1 MNLDLYKHIYLIGV
15 GGIGMSALAR
25 YFNSKGKMVCGYD
38 KVKSDLCIEL
48 EIEGINIHYSDVV
61 NEIPE
66 PIKNAGF
73 NDILVIYTPAISSEN
88 KVLSFFT
95 NNGFKV
101 YKRAEVLGMISK
113 QSFTIAVAGTH
124 GKTTT
129 STILAHILKQAGKE
143 STAFLGGISRNYNTN
158 LLLADKG
165 NILIVEADE
174 YDRSFLQL
182 HADIAIITSVDA
194 DHLDVYE
201 NKEDLEKAFLQFAT
215 QIKQKGLLLVEESV
229 SIDFPVPEDGAKL
242 TYSATKNADYYA
254 ENIKVKDGKMN
265 FDLKALDIM
274 PGMSYEQK
282 QEGLEFILPGI
293 HNVSNSIAASA
304 VSCYLGLGCKDI
316 ARGLATFK
324 GINRR
329 FDVHLSTS
337 KVAYVDDYAHHPEEI
352 FSLLRSVKKMYPNK
366 KITGVFQPHLFS
378 RTRDFLD
385 GFANAL
391 ELLDTVLLLDIYP
404 ARELPIPGI
413 DSNLLL
419 SKIKKNS
426 KMLCSKKE
434 MHHHISNRDCDV
446 VLTIGAGDIGMEVE
460 TVKQNLLNRLK
471 IREL

>member
-38 KVKSDLCIEL
+38 KVKSDLCIDL

-129 STILAHILKQAGKE
+129 STILAHILKQAGKD

-215 QIKQKGLLLVEESV
+215 QIKQKGLLLVEESI
-229 SIDFPVPEDGAKL
+229 SIDFPVPEDGSKL

-254 ENIKVKDGKMN
+254 ENIKVNDGKMN

-274 PGMSYEQK
+274 PGMSYEKK
-282 QEGLEFILPGI
+282 QQYLELSLPGV

-304 VSCYLGLGCKDI
+304 VACYLGLSCDNI
-316 ARGLATFK
+316 SEGLSTFK

-329 FDVHLSTS
+329 FDKHIDTDKIVFI
-337 KVAYVDDYAHHPEEI
+337 DDYAHHPQEVSATI
-352 FSLLRSVKKMYPNK
+352 DATKQLYPK
-366 KITGVFQPHLFS
+366 RDLTVVFQPHLYS
-378 RTRDFLD
+378 RTQDFASD
-385 GFANAL
+385 FAASL
-391 ELLDTVLLLDIYP
+391 VKADDLVLLDIYP
-404 ARELPIPGI
+404 ARELPIAGVE
-413 DSNLLL
+413 
-419 SKIKKNS
+419 SKILLD
-426 KMLCSKKE
+426 LCSNSKKE
-434 MHHHISNRDCDV
+434 VCSKQELLAVLGNKELDV
-446 VLTIGAGDIGMEVE
+446 LLTLGAGDIGTLVE
-460 TVKQNLLNRLK
+460 PIKYMLN
-471 IREL
+471 

>member
-38 KVKSDLCIEL
+38 KVKSELCIEL
-48 EIEGINIHYSDVV
+48 ETEGINIHYSDDVH
-61 NEIPE
+61 EIPE

-95 NNGFKV
+95 NKGFKV

-129 STILAHILKQAGKE
+129 STILAHILKQAGKD

-201 NKEDLEKAFLQFAT
+201 NKEDLEKAFVQFAT

-329 FDVHLSTS
+329 FDVHLRTS
-337 KVAYVDDYAHHPEEI
+337 KIAYVDDYAHHPEEVSAT
-352 FSLLRSVKKMYPNK
+352 FGAAKQLFPQRDLTVDFK
-366 KITGVFQPHLFS
+366 PHLFS
-378 RTRDFLD
+378 RTQD
-385 GFANAL
+385 FANEFASSL
-391 ELLDTVLLLDIYP
+391 VGANDLILLDIYP
-404 ARELPIPGI
+404 AREKPITGV
-413 DSNLLL
+413 DSQMLLDL
-419 SKIKKNS
+419 CTNPIKEV
-426 KMLCSKKE
+426 CSKEELLAVLKNKE
-434 MHHHISNRDCDV
+434 LDV
-446 VLTIGAGDIGMEVE
+446 LLTLGAGDIGTLVE
-460 TVKQNLLNRLK
+460 PIKHLLN
-471 IREL
+471 

>member
-1 MNLDLYKHIYLIGV
+1 MSLDLYKHIYLIGV

-25 YFNSKGKMVCGYD
+25 YFNSKGKMVSGYD
-38 KVKSDLCIEL
+38 KVKSELCIEL
-48 EIEGINIHYSDVV
+48 ETEGINIHYSDDVH
-61 NEIPE
+61 EIPE

-95 NNGFKV
+95 NKGFKV

-129 STILAHILKQAGKE
+129 STILAHILKQAGKD

-201 NKEDLEKAFLQFAT
+201 NKEDLEKAFVQFAT

-329 FDVHLSTS
+329 FDVHLRTS
-337 KVAYVDDYAHHPEEI
+337 KIAYVDDYAHHPEEVSATI
-352 FSLLRSVKKMYPNK
+352 GAAKQLFPQRDLTV
-366 KITGVFQPHLFS
+366 VFQPHLFS
-378 RTRDFLD
+378 RTQD
-385 GFANAL
+385 FANEFASSL
-391 ELLDTVLLLDIYP
+391 VGANDLILLDIYP
-404 ARELPIPGI
+404 AREKPITGV
-413 DSNLLL
+413 DSQMLLDL
-419 SKIKKNS
+419 CTNPIKEV
-426 KMLCSKKE
+426 CSKEELLAVLKNKE
-434 MHHHISNRDCDV
+434 LDV
-446 VLTIGAGDIGMEVE
+446 LLTLGAGDIGTLVE
-460 TVKQNLLNRLK
+460 PIKHLLN
-471 IREL
+471 

>member
-38 KVKSDLCIEL
+38 KVKSELCIEL
-48 EIEGINIHYSDVV
+48 ETEGINIHYSDDV

-95 NNGFKV
+95 NKGFKV

-201 NKEDLEKAFLQFAT
+201 NKEDLEKAFVQFAT

-304 VSCYLGLGCKDI
+304 VSCYLGLG
-316 ARGLATFK
+316 L
-324 GINRR
+324 
-329 FDVHLSTS
+329 
-337 KVAYVDDYAHHPEEI
+337 
-352 FSLLRSVKKMYPNK
+352 
-366 KITGVFQPHLFS
+366 
-378 RTRDFLD
+378 
-385 GFANAL
+385 
-391 ELLDTVLLLDIYP
+391 
-404 ARELPIPGI
+404 
-413 DSNLLL
+413 
-419 SKIKKNS
+419 
-426 KMLCSKKE
+426 
-434 MHHHISNRDCDV
+434 
-446 VLTIGAGDIGMEVE
+446 
-460 TVKQNLLNRLK
+460 
-471 IREL
+471 

>member
-38 KVKSDLCIEL
+38 KVKSELCIEL
-48 EIEGINIHYSDVV
+48 ETEGINIHYSDDVH
-61 NEIPE
+61 EIPE

-95 NNGFKV
+95 NKGFKV

-129 STILAHILKQAGKE
+129 STILAHILKQAGKD

-201 NKEDLEKAFLQFAT
+201 NKEDLEKAFVQFAT

-337 KVAYVDDYAHHPEEI
+337 KVAYVDDYAHHPEEVSATI
-352 FSLLRSVKKMYPNK
+352 GAAKQLFPQRDLTV
-366 KITGVFQPHLFS
+366 VFQPHLFS
-378 RTRDFLD
+378 RTQD
-385 GFANAL
+385 FANEFASSL
-391 ELLDTVLLLDIYP
+391 VGANDLILLDIYP
-404 ARELPIPGI
+404 AREKPITGV
-413 DSNLLL
+413 DSQMLLDL
-419 SKIKKNS
+419 CTNPIKEV
-426 KMLCSKKE
+426 CSKEELLAVLKNKE
-434 MHHHISNRDCDV
+434 LDV
-446 VLTIGAGDIGMEVE
+446 LLTLGAGDIGTLVE
-460 TVKQNLLNRLK
+460 PIKHLLN
-471 IREL
+471 

>member
-25 YFNSKGKMVCGYD
+25 YFNSKRKMVCGYD
-38 KVKSDLCIEL
+38 KVKSELCIEL
-48 EIEGINIHYSDVV
+48 ETEGINIHYSDDVH
-61 NEIPE
+61 EIPE

-95 NNGFKV
+95 NKGFKV

-201 NKEDLEKAFLQFAT
+201 NKEDLEKAFVQFAT

-316 ARGLATFK
+316 ASGLATFK

-337 KVAYVDDYAHHPEEI
+337 KIAYVDDYAHHPEEVSATI
-352 FSLLRSVKKMYPNK
+352 GAAKQLFPQRDLTV
-366 KITGVFQPHLFS
+366 VFQPHLFS
-378 RTRDFLD
+378 RTQD
-385 GFANAL
+385 FANEFASSL
-391 ELLDTVLLLDIYP
+391 VGANDLILLDIYP
-404 ARELPIPGI
+404 AREKPITGV
-413 DSNLLL
+413 DSQMLLDL
-419 SKIKKNS
+419 CTNPIKEV
-426 KMLCSKKE
+426 CSKEELLAVLKNKE
-434 MHHHISNRDCDV
+434 LDV
-446 VLTIGAGDIGMEVE
+446 LLTLGAGDIGTLVE
-460 TVKQNLLNRLK
+460 PIKHLLN
-471 IREL
+471 

>member
-1 MNLDLYKHIYLIGV
+1 M
-15 GGIGMSALAR
+15 
-25 YFNSKGKMVCGYD
+25 
-38 KVKSDLCIEL
+38 
-48 EIEGINIHYSDVV
+48 
-61 NEIPE
+61 
-66 PIKNAGF
+66 AGF

-95 NNGFKV
+95 NKGFKV

-129 STILAHILKQAGKE
+129 STILAHILKQAGKD

-337 KVAYVDDYAHHPEEI
+337 KVAYVDDYAHHPEEVSATI
-352 FSLLRSVKKMYPNK
+352 GAAKQLFPQRDLTV
-366 KITGVFQPHLFS
+366 VFQPHLFS
-378 RTRDFLD
+378 RTQD
-385 GFANAL
+385 FANEFASSL
-391 ELLDTVLLLDIYP
+391 VEANDLILLDIYP
-404 ARELPIPGI
+404 AREKPITGV
-413 DSNLLL
+413 DSQMLLDL
-419 SKIKKNS
+419 CTNPIKEV
-426 KMLCSKKE
+426 CSKEELLAVLQNKE
-434 MHHHISNRDCDV
+434 LDV
-446 VLTIGAGDIGMEVE
+446 LLTLGAGDIGTLVE
-460 TVKQNLLNRLK
+460 PIKHLLN
-471 IREL
+471 

>member
-1 MNLDLYKHIYLIGV
+1 MNLDLYKHIYLIGI

-38 KVKSDLCIEL
+38 KVKSELCLEL
-48 EIEGINIHYSDVV
+48 ETEGINIHYTEDV
-61 NEIPE
+61 NKIQE

-73 NDILVIYTPAISSEN
+73 NDVLVIYTPAISSN
-88 KVLSFFT
+88 NRVLSFFA
-95 NNGFKV
+95 NNGFRV
-101 YKRAEVLGMISK
+101 YKRSEILGMISK

-129 STILAHILKQAGKE
+129 STILAHILKQGGKE

-201 NKEDLEKAFLQFAT
+201 NKEDLEKAFVQFAT

-265 FDLKALDIM
+265 FDLKFLDIM
-274 PGMSYEQK
+274 PGMSNEQK
-282 QEGLEFILPGI
+282 EDGLEFILPGI

-329 FDVHLSTS
+329 FDVHLSNS
-337 KVAYVDDYAHHPEEI
+337 KVAYVDDYAHHPEEVSATI
-352 FSLLRSVKKMYPNK
+352 GAAKQLFPNRDL
-366 KITGVFQPHLFS
+366 TVVFQPHLFS
-378 RTRDFLD
+378 RTKD
-385 GFANAL
+385 FANEFASSL
-391 ELLDTVLLLDIYP
+391 VDANDLILLDIYP
-404 ARELPIPGI
+404 ARENPISGV
-413 DSNLLL
+413 DSQMLLDL
-419 SKIKKNS
+419 CNNPIKEV
-426 KMLCSKKE
+426 CSKEELLAVLK
-434 MHHHISNRDCDV
+434 NKDLDV
-446 VLTIGAGDIGMEVE
+446 LLTLGAGDIGTLVE
-460 TVKQNLLNRLK
+460 PIKYLLN
-471 IREL
+471 

>member
-15 GGIGMSALAR
+15 GGIGMSALSR

-38 KVKSDLCIEL
+38 KVKSELCIEL
-48 EIEGINIHYSDVV
+48 ETEGINIHYSDDV

-66 PIKNAGF
+66 PIKNAVF
-73 NDILVIYTPAISSEN
+73 NDILVIYTPAISSKNE
-88 KVLSFFT
+88 VLSFFT
-95 NNGFKV
+95 NKGFKV

-194 DHLDVYE
+194 DHLDIYE
-201 NKEDLEKAFLQFAT
+201 NKEDLEKAFVQFAT

-254 ENIKVKDGKMN
+254 ENIKVKDGKIN

-274 PGMSYEQK
+274 PGISYEQIH
-282 QEGLEFILPGI
+282 EGLEFILPGT

-304 VSCYLGLGCKDI
+304 VSCYLGLGPKDI
-316 ARGLATFK
+316 ASGLATFK

-329 FDVHLSTS
+329 FDVHLRTS
-337 KVAYVDDYAHHPEEI
+337 KIAYVDDYAHHPEEI
-352 FSLLRSVKKMYPNK
+352 SATIGAAKQLFPQRDLT
-366 KITGVFQPHLFS
+366 IVFQPHLFS
-378 RTRDFLD
+378 RTQDLANE
-385 GFANAL
+385 FASSLVGANNL
-391 ELLDTVLLLDIYP
+391 ILLDIYP
-404 ARELPIPGI
+404 AREKPITGV
-413 DSNLLL
+413 DSQMLLAL
-419 SKIKKNS
+419 CTNPIKEV
-426 KMLCSKKE
+426 CSKEELLAVLKNKE
-434 MHHHISNRDCDV
+434 LDV
-446 VLTIGAGDIGMEVE
+446 LLTLGAGDIGTLVE
-460 TVKQNLLNRLK
+460 PIKHLLN
-471 IREL
+471 

>member
-38 KVKSDLCIEL
+38 KVKSELCIEL
-48 EIEGINIHYSDVV
+48 ETEGINIHYSDDV

-66 PIKNAGF
+66 HIKNAGF

-95 NNGFKV
+95 NKGFKV
-101 YKRAEVLGMISK
+101 CKRAEVLGMISK

-201 NKEDLEKAFLQFAT
+201 NKEDLEKAFVQFAT

-329 FDVHLSTS
+329 FDVHLRTS
-337 KVAYVDDYAHHPEEI
+337 KIAYVDDYAHHPEEVSATI
-352 FSLLRSVKKMYPNK
+352 GAAKQLFPQRDLTV
-366 KITGVFQPHLFS
+366 VFQPHLFS
-378 RTRDFLD
+378 RTQD
-385 GFANAL
+385 FANEFASSL
-391 ELLDTVLLLDIYP
+391 VEANDLILLDIYP
-404 ARELPIPGI
+404 AREKPITGV
-413 DSNLLL
+413 DSQMLLEL
-419 SKIKKNS
+419 CTNPIKEV
-426 KMLCSKKE
+426 CSKEELLAVLKNKE
-434 MHHHISNRDCDV
+434 LDV
-446 VLTIGAGDIGMEVE
+446 LLTLGAGDIGTLVE
-460 TVKQNLLNRLK
+460 PIKHLLN
-471 IREL
+471 

>member
-25 YFNSKGKMVCGYD
+25 YFNSKGKVVCGYD
-38 KVKSDLCIEL
+38 KVKSELCIEL
-48 EIEGINIHYSDVV
+48 ETEGINIHYSDDVH
-61 NEIPE
+61 EIPE

-95 NNGFKV
+95 NKGFKV

-201 NKEDLEKAFLQFAT
+201 NKEDLEKAFVQFAT

-329 FDVHLSTS
+329 FDVHLRTS
-337 KVAYVDDYAHHPEEI
+337 KIAYVDDYAHHPEEVSATI
-352 FSLLRSVKKMYPNK
+352 GAAKQLFPQRDLTV
-366 KITGVFQPHLFS
+366 VFQPHLFS
-378 RTRDFLD
+378 RTQD
-385 GFANAL
+385 FANEFASSL
-391 ELLDTVLLLDIYP
+391 VGANDLILLDIYP
-404 ARELPIPGI
+404 AREKPITGV
-413 DSNLLL
+413 DSQMLLDL
-419 SKIKKNS
+419 CTNPIKEV
-426 KMLCSKKE
+426 CSKEELLAVLKNKE
-434 MHHHISNRDCDV
+434 LDV
-446 VLTIGAGDIGMEVE
+446 LLTLGAGDIGTLVE
-460 TVKQNLLNRLK
+460 PIKHLLN
-471 IREL
+471 

>member
-25 YFNSKGKMVCGYD
+25 YFNSKGKMVSGYD
-38 KVKSDLCIEL
+38 KVKSELCIEL
-48 EIEGINIHYSDVV
+48 ETEGINIHYSDDVH
-61 NEIPE
+61 EIPE

-95 NNGFKV
+95 NKGFKV

-201 NKEDLEKAFLQFAT
+201 NKEDLEKAFVQFAT

-329 FDVHLSTS
+329 FDVHLRTS
-337 KVAYVDDYAHHPEEI
+337 KIAYVDDYAHHPEEVSATI
-352 FSLLRSVKKMYPNK
+352 GAAKQLFPQRDLTV
-366 KITGVFQPHLFS
+366 VFQPHLFS
-378 RTRDFLD
+378 RTQD
-385 GFANAL
+385 FANEFASSL
-391 ELLDTVLLLDIYP
+391 VGANDLILLDIYP
-404 ARELPIPGI
+404 AREKPITGV
-413 DSNLLL
+413 DSQMLLDL
-419 SKIKKNS
+419 CTNPIKEV
-426 KMLCSKKE
+426 CSKEELLAVLKNKE
-434 MHHHISNRDCDV
+434 LDV
-446 VLTIGAGDIGMEVE
+446 LLTLGAGDIGTLVE
-460 TVKQNLLNRLK
+460 PIKHLLN
-471 IREL
+471 

>member
-15 GGIGMSALAR
+15 GGIGMSALSR

-38 KVKSDLCIEL
+38 KVKSELCIEL
-48 EIEGINIHYSDVV
+48 ETEGINIHYSDDVH
-61 NEIPE
+61 EIPE

-95 NNGFKV
+95 NKGFKV

-316 ARGLATFK
+316 AKGLATFK

-337 KVAYVDDYAHHPEEI
+337 KVAYVDDYAHHPEEVSATI
-352 FSLLRSVKKMYPNK
+352 GAAKQLFPQRDLTV
-366 KITGVFQPHLFS
+366 VFQPHLFS
-378 RTRDFLD
+378 RTQD
-385 GFANAL
+385 FANEFASSL
-391 ELLDTVLLLDIYP
+391 VGANDLILLDIYP
-404 ARELPIPGI
+404 AREKPITGV
-413 DSNLLL
+413 DSQMLLDL
-419 SKIKKNS
+419 CTNPIKEV
-426 KMLCSKKE
+426 CSKEELLAVLKNKE
-434 MHHHISNRDCDV
+434 LDV
-446 VLTIGAGDIGMEVE
+446 LLTLGAGDIGTLVE
-460 TVKQNLLNRLK
+460 PIKHLLN
-471 IREL
+471 

>member
-25 YFNSKGKMVCGYD
+25 YFNSKGKMVYGYD
-38 KVKSDLCIEL
+38 KVKSELCIEL
-48 EIEGINIHYSDVV
+48 ETEGINIHYSDDVH
-61 NEIPE
+61 EIPE

-88 KVLSFFT
+88 KELSFFT
-95 NNGFKV
+95 NKGFKV

-129 STILAHILKQAGKE
+129 STILAHILKQGGKE

-201 NKEDLEKAFLQFAT
+201 NKEDLEKAFVQFAT

-329 FDVHLSTS
+329 FDVHLRTS
-337 KVAYVDDYAHHPEEI
+337 KIAYVDDYAHHPEEVSATI
-352 FSLLRSVKKMYPNK
+352 GAAKELFPQRDLTV
-366 KITGVFQPHLFS
+366 VFQPHLFS
-378 RTRDFLD
+378 RTQD
-385 GFANAL
+385 FANEFASSL
-391 ELLDTVLLLDIYP
+391 VEANDLILLDIYP
-404 ARELPIPGI
+404 AREKPITGV
-413 DSNLLL
+413 DSQMLLEL
-419 SKIKKNS
+419 CTNPIKEV
-426 KMLCSKKE
+426 CSKEELLAVLKNKE
-434 MHHHISNRDCDV
+434 LDV
-446 VLTIGAGDIGMEVE
+446 LLTLGAGDIGTLVE
-460 TVKQNLLNRLK
+460 PIKHLLN
-471 IREL
+471 

>member
-38 KVKSDLCIEL
+38 KVKSELCIEL
-48 EIEGINIHYSDVV
+48 ETEGINIHYSDDV

-66 PIKNAGF
+66 TIKNAGF
-73 NDILVIYTPAISSEN
+73 NDILVIYTPAISSKN

-95 NNGFKV
+95 NKGFNV
-101 YKRAEVLGMISK
+101 CKRAEVLGMISK

-194 DHLDVYE
+194 DHLDIYE
-201 NKEDLEKAFLQFAT
+201 NKEDLEKAFVQFTT

-229 SIDFPVPEDGAKL
+229 SIDFPIPEDGAKL

-265 FDLKALDIM
+265 FDLKALDTM
-274 PGMSYEQK
+274 PGMSYEKK
-282 QEGLEFILPGI
+282 QEDLEFILPGI

-329 FDVHLSTS
+329 FDVHLRTS
-337 KVAYVDDYAHHPEEI
+337 KVAYVDDYAHHPEEVSATI
-352 FSLLRSVKKMYPNK
+352 GAAKQLFPQRDLTV
-366 KITGVFQPHLFS
+366 VFQPHLFS
-378 RTRDFLD
+378 RTQD
-385 GFANAL
+385 FANEFASSL
-391 ELLDTVLLLDIYP
+391 VGANDLILLDIYP
-404 ARELPIPGI
+404 AREKPITGV
-413 DSNLLL
+413 DSQMLLAL
-419 SKIKKNS
+419 CTNPIKEV
-426 KMLCSKKE
+426 CSKEEILDVLKNKE
-434 MHHHISNRDCDV
+434 LDV
-446 VLTIGAGDIGMEVE
+446 LLTLGAGDIGTLVE
-460 TVKQNLLNRLK
+460 PIKHLLN
-471 IREL
+471 

>member
-38 KVKSDLCIEL
+38 KVKSELCIEL
-48 EIEGINIHYSDVV
+48 ETEGINIHYTDDVH
-61 NEIPE
+61 EIPE
-66 PIKNAGF
+66 PIKNAGC
-73 NDILVIYTPAISSEN
+73 NDILVIYTPAISSEK

-95 NNGFKV
+95 NKGFKA

-129 STILAHILKQAGKE
+129 STILAHILKQAGKD

-201 NKEDLEKAFLQFAT
+201 NKEDLEKAFVQFAT

-282 QEGLEFILPGI
+282 QEGLEFILPGV

-329 FDVHLSTS
+329 FDVHFRTS
-337 KVAYVDDYAHHPEEI
+337 KITYVDDYAHHPEEVSATI
-352 FSLLRSVKKMYPNK
+352 GAAKQLFPQRDLTV
-366 KITGVFQPHLFS
+366 VFQPHLFS
-378 RTRDFLD
+378 RTQD
-385 GFANAL
+385 FANEFASSL
-391 ELLDTVLLLDIYP
+391 VGANDLILLDIYP
-404 ARELPIPGI
+404 AREKPITGV
-413 DSNLLL
+413 DSQMLLDL
-419 SKIKKNS
+419 CTNPIKEV
-426 KMLCSKKE
+426 CSKE
-434 MHHHISNRDCDV
+434 ELLV
-446 VLTIGAGDIGMEVE
+446 VLKNKELDVLLTLGAGDIGTLVE
-460 TVKQNLLNRLK
+460 PIKHLLN
-471 IREL
+471 

>member
-25 YFNSKGKMVCGYD
+25 YFNSKEKMVYGYD
-38 KVKSDLCIEL
+38 KVKSELCIEL
-48 EIEGINIHYSDVV
+48 ETEGINIHYSDDVH
-61 NEIPE
+61 EIPE

-88 KVLSFFT
+88 KELSFFT
-95 NNGFKV
+95 NKGFKV

-129 STILAHILKQAGKE
+129 STILAHILKQGGKE

-194 DHLDVYE
+194 DHLDIYE
-201 NKEDLEKAFLQFAT
+201 NKEDLEKAFVQFAT

-329 FDVHLSTS
+329 FDVHLRTS
-337 KVAYVDDYAHHPEEI
+337 KIAYVDDYAHHPEEVSATI
-352 FSLLRSVKKMYPNK
+352 GAAKELFPQRDLTV
-366 KITGVFQPHLFS
+366 VFQPHLFS
-378 RTRDFLD
+378 RTQD
-385 GFANAL
+385 FANEFASSL
-391 ELLDTVLLLDIYP
+391 VEANDLILLDIYP
-404 ARELPIPGI
+404 AREKPITGV
-413 DSNLLL
+413 DSQMLLEL
-419 SKIKKNS
+419 CTNPIKEV
-426 KMLCSKKE
+426 CSKEELLAVLKNKE
-434 MHHHISNRDCDV
+434 LDV
-446 VLTIGAGDIGMEVE
+446 LLTLGAGDIGTLVE
-460 TVKQNLLNRLK
+460 PIKHFLN
-471 IREL
+471 

>member
-38 KVKSDLCIEL
+38 KVKSELCIEL
-48 EIEGINIHYSDVV
+48 ETEGINIHYSDDVH
-61 NEIPE
+61 EIPE

-95 NNGFKV
+95 NKGFKV

-129 STILAHILKQAGKE
+129 STILAHILKQAGKD

-201 NKEDLEKAFLQFAT
+201 NKEDLEKAFVQFAT

-329 FDVHLSTS
+329 FDVHLRTS
-337 KVAYVDDYAHHPEEI
+337 KIAYVDDYAHHPEEI
-352 FSLLRSVKKMYPNK
+352 SATIGAAKQLFPQRDLTV
-366 KITGVFQPHLFS
+366 VFQPHLFS
-378 RTRDFLD
+378 RTQD
-385 GFANAL
+385 FANEFASSL
-391 ELLDTVLLLDIYP
+391 VEANDLILLDIYP
-404 ARELPIPGI
+404 AREKPITGV
-413 DSNLLL
+413 DSQMLLDL
-419 SKIKKNS
+419 CTNPIKEV
-426 KMLCSKKE
+426 CSKEELLAVLQNKE
-434 MHHHISNRDCDV
+434 LDV
-446 VLTIGAGDIGMEVE
+446 LLTLGAGDIGTLVE
-460 TVKQNLLNRLK
+460 PIKHLLN
-471 IREL
+471 

>member
-38 KVKSDLCIEL
+38 KIKSELCIEL
-48 EIEGINIHYSDVV
+48 ETEGINIHYSDDVH
-61 NEIPE
+61 EIPE

-95 NNGFKV
+95 NKGFKV

-129 STILAHILKQAGKE
+129 STILAHILKQAGKD

-201 NKEDLEKAFLQFAT
+201 NKEDLEKAFVQFAT

-229 SIDFPVPEDGAKL
+229 SIDFPAPEDGAKL

-316 ARGLATFK
+316 ARGLTTFK
-324 GINRR
+324 GIKRR

-337 KVAYVDDYAHHPEEI
+337 KVAYVDDYAHHPEEVSATI
-352 FSLLRSVKKMYPNK
+352 GAAIQLFPKRDLT
-366 KITGVFQPHLFS
+366 IVFQPHLFS
-378 RTRDFLD
+378 RTQD
-385 GFANAL
+385 FANEFASSL
-391 ELLDTVLLLDIYP
+391 VGANDLILLDIYP
-404 ARELPIPGI
+404 AREKPITGV
-413 DSNLLL
+413 DSQMLLDL
-419 SKIKKNS
+419 CTNPIKEV
-426 KMLCSKKE
+426 CKKE
-434 MHHHISNRDCDV
+434 ELLAVLKNKELDV
-446 VLTIGAGDIGMEVE
+446 LLTLGAGDIGTLVE
-460 TVKQNLLNRLK
+460 PIKHLLN
-471 IREL
+471 

>member
-15 GGIGMSALAR
+15 GGIGMSALSR

-38 KVKSDLCIEL
+38 KVKSELCIEL
-48 EIEGINIHYSDVV
+48 ETEGINIHYSDDV

-66 PIKNAGF
+66 PIKNAVF
-73 NDILVIYTPAISSEN
+73 NDILVIYTPAISSKNE
-88 KVLSFFT
+88 VLSFFT
-95 NNGFKV
+95 NKGFKV

-194 DHLDVYE
+194 DHLDIYE
-201 NKEDLEKAFLQFAT
+201 NKEDLEKAFVQFAT

-282 QEGLEFILPGI
+282 QEGLEFILPGT

-304 VSCYLGLGCKDI
+304 VSCYLGLGPKDI
-316 ARGLATFK
+316 ASGLATFK

-329 FDVHLSTS
+329 FDVHLRTS
-337 KVAYVDDYAHHPEEI
+337 KIAYVDDYAHHPEEI
-352 FSLLRSVKKMYPNK
+352 SATIGAAKQLFPQRDLT
-366 KITGVFQPHLFS
+366 IVFQPHLFS
-378 RTRDFLD
+378 RTQDLANE
-385 GFANAL
+385 FASSLVGANNL
-391 ELLDTVLLLDIYP
+391 ILLDIYP
-404 ARELPIPGI
+404 AREKPITGV
-413 DSNLLL
+413 DSQMLLAL
-419 SKIKKNS
+419 CTNPIKEV
-426 KMLCSKKE
+426 CSKEELLAVLKNKE
-434 MHHHISNRDCDV
+434 LDV
-446 VLTIGAGDIGMEVE
+446 LLTLGAGDIGTLVE
-460 TVKQNLLNRLK
+460 PIKHLLN
-471 IREL
+471 

>member
-25 YFNSKGKMVCGYD
+25 YFNSKRKMVCGYD
-38 KVKSDLCIEL
+38 KVKSELCIEL
-48 EIEGINIHYSDVV
+48 ETEGINIHYSDDVH
-61 NEIPE
+61 EIPE

-95 NNGFKV
+95 NKGFKV

-129 STILAHILKQAGKE
+129 STILAHILKQAGKD

-201 NKEDLEKAFLQFAT
+201 NKEDLEKAFVQFAT

-316 ARGLATFK
+316 ASGLATFK

-337 KVAYVDDYAHHPEEI
+337 KIAYVDDYAHHPEEVSATI
-352 FSLLRSVKKMYPNK
+352 GAAKQLFPQRDLTV
-366 KITGVFQPHLFS
+366 VFQPHLFS
-378 RTRDFLD
+378 RTQD
-385 GFANAL
+385 FANEFASSL
-391 ELLDTVLLLDIYP
+391 VGANDLILLDIYP
-404 ARELPIPGI
+404 AREKPITGV
-413 DSNLLL
+413 DSQMLLDL
-419 SKIKKNS
+419 CTNPIKEV
-426 KMLCSKKE
+426 CSKEELLAVLKNKE
-434 MHHHISNRDCDV
+434 LDV
-446 VLTIGAGDIGMEVE
+446 LLTLGAGDIGTLVE
-460 TVKQNLLNRLK
+460 PIKHLLN
-471 IREL
+471 

>member
-1 MNLDLYKHIYLIGV
+1 MNLDLYKYIYLIGV

-25 YFNSKGKMVCGYD
+25 YFNSKGKMVSGYD
-38 KVKSDLCIEL
+38 KIKSELCIEL
-48 EIEGINIHYSDVV
+48 ETEGINIHYSDDVH
-61 NEIPE
+61 EIPE

-88 KVLSFFT
+88 KVISFFT
-95 NNGFKV
+95 NKGFKV

-129 STILAHILKQAGKE
+129 STILAHILKQAGKD

-182 HADIAIITSVDA
+182 HADIAIITSVDT
-194 DHLDVYE
+194 DHLDIYE
-201 NKEDLEKAFLQFAT
+201 NKEDLEKAFVQFAT

-229 SIDFPVPEDGAKL
+229 SIDFPAPEDGAKL

-316 ARGLATFK
+316 ARGLTTFK
-324 GINRR
+324 GIKRR

-337 KVAYVDDYAHHPEEI
+337 KVAYVDDYAHHPEEVSATI
-352 FSLLRSVKKMYPNK
+352 GAAIQLFPKRDLT
-366 KITGVFQPHLFS
+366 IVFQPHLFS
-378 RTRDFLD
+378 RTQD
-385 GFANAL
+385 FANEFASSL
-391 ELLDTVLLLDIYP
+391 VGANDLILLDIYP
-404 ARELPIPGI
+404 AREKPITGV
-413 DSNLLL
+413 DSQMLLDL
-419 SKIKKNS
+419 CTNPIKEV
-426 KMLCSKKE
+426 CKKE
-434 MHHHISNRDCDV
+434 ELLAVLKNKELDV
-446 VLTIGAGDIGMEVE
+446 LLTLGAGDIGTLVE
-460 TVKQNLLNRLK
+460 PIKHLLN
-471 IREL
+471 

>member
-38 KVKSDLCIEL
+38 KVKSELCIEL
-48 EIEGINIHYSDVV
+48 ETEGINIHYSDDVH
-61 NEIPE
+61 EIPE

-95 NNGFKV
+95 NKGFKV

-129 STILAHILKQAGKE
+129 STILAHILKQAGKD

-329 FDVHLSTS
+329 FDVHLRTS
-337 KVAYVDDYAHHPEEI
+337 KIAYVDDYAHHPEEVSATI
-352 FSLLRSVKKMYPNK
+352 GAAKQLFPQRDLTV
-366 KITGVFQPHLFS
+366 VFQPHLFS
-378 RTRDFLD
+378 RTQD
-385 GFANAL
+385 FANEFASSL
-391 ELLDTVLLLDIYP
+391 VEANDLILLDIYP
-404 ARELPIPGI
+404 AREKPITGV
-413 DSNLLL
+413 DSQMLLDL
-419 SKIKKNS
+419 CTNPIKEV
-426 KMLCSKKE
+426 CSKEELLAVLQNKE
-434 MHHHISNRDCDV
+434 LDV
-446 VLTIGAGDIGMEVE
+446 LLTLGAGDIGTLVE
-460 TVKQNLLNRLK
+460 PIKHLLN
-471 IREL
+471 

>member
-25 YFNSKGKMVCGYD
+25 YFNSKGKMVSGYD
-38 KVKSDLCIEL
+38 KVKSELCIEL
-48 EIEGINIHYSDVV
+48 ETEGINIHYSDDVH
-61 NEIPE
+61 EIPE

-73 NDILVIYTPAISSEN
+73 NDILVIYTPAISTEN

-95 NNGFKV
+95 NKGFKV

-129 STILAHILKQAGKE
+129 STILAHILKQAGKD

-194 DHLDVYE
+194 DHLDIYE
-201 NKEDLEKAFLQFAT
+201 NKEDLEKAFVQFAT

-316 ARGLATFK
+316 ASGLATFK

-337 KVAYVDDYAHHPEEI
+337 KIAYVDDYAHHPEEVSATI
-352 FSLLRSVKKMYPNK
+352 GAAKQLFPQRDLTV
-366 KITGVFQPHLFS
+366 VFQPHLFS
-378 RTRDFLD
+378 RTQD
-385 GFANAL
+385 FANEFASSL
-391 ELLDTVLLLDIYP
+391 VGANDLILLDIYP
-404 ARELPIPGI
+404 AREKPITGV
-413 DSNLLL
+413 DSQMLLDL
-419 SKIKKNS
+419 CTNPIKEV
-426 KMLCSKKE
+426 CSKEELLAVLKNKE
-434 MHHHISNRDCDV
+434 LDV
-446 VLTIGAGDIGMEVE
+446 LLTLGAGDIGTLVE
-460 TVKQNLLNRLK
+460 PIKHLLN
-471 IREL
+471 

>member
-25 YFNSKGKMVCGYD
+25 YFNSKGKMVSGYD
-38 KVKSDLCIEL
+38 KVKSELCIEL
-48 EIEGINIHYSDVV
+48 ETEGINIHYSDDVH
-61 NEIPE
+61 EIPE

-95 NNGFKV
+95 NKGFKV

-129 STILAHILKQAGKE
+129 STILAHILKQAGKD

-201 NKEDLEKAFLQFAT
+201 NKEDLEKAFVQFAT

-337 KVAYVDDYAHHPEEI
+337 KVAYVDDYAHHPEEVSATI
-352 FSLLRSVKKMYPNK
+352 GAAKQLFPQRDLTV
-366 KITGVFQPHLFS
+366 VFQPHLFS
-378 RTRDFLD
+378 RTQD
-385 GFANAL
+385 FANEFASSL
-391 ELLDTVLLLDIYP
+391 VEANDLILLDIYP
-404 ARELPIPGI
+404 AREKPITGV
-413 DSNLLL
+413 DSQMLLDL
-419 SKIKKNS
+419 CTNPIKEV
-426 KMLCSKKE
+426 CSKEELLAVLQNKE
-434 MHHHISNRDCDV
+434 LDV
-446 VLTIGAGDIGMEVE
+446 LLTLGAGDIGTLVE
-460 TVKQNLLNRLK
+460 PIKHLLN
-471 IREL
+471 

>member
-38 KVKSDLCIEL
+38 KVKSELCIEL
-48 EIEGINIHYSDVV
+48 ETEGINIHYSDDVH
-61 NEIPE
+61 EIPE

-95 NNGFKV
+95 NKGFKV

-129 STILAHILKQAGKE
+129 STILAHILKQAGKD

-201 NKEDLEKAFLQFAT
+201 NKEDLEKAFVQFAT

-316 ARGLATFK
+316 ASGLATFK

-337 KVAYVDDYAHHPEEI
+337 KVAYVDDYAHHPEEVSATI
-352 FSLLRSVKKMYPNK
+352 GAAKQLFPQRDLTV
-366 KITGVFQPHLFS
+366 VFQPHLFS
-378 RTRDFLD
+378 RTQD
-385 GFANAL
+385 FANEFASSL
-391 ELLDTVLLLDIYP
+391 VGANDLILLDIYP
-404 ARELPIPGI
+404 AREKPITGV
-413 DSNLLL
+413 DSQMLLDL
-419 SKIKKNS
+419 CTNPIKEV
-426 KMLCSKKE
+426 CSKEELLAVLKNKE
-434 MHHHISNRDCDV
+434 LDV
-446 VLTIGAGDIGMEVE
+446 LLTLGAGDIGTLVE
-460 TVKQNLLNRLK
+460 PIKHLLN
-471 IREL
+471 

>member
-1 MNLDLYKHIYLIGV
+1 MNLDLYKYIYLIGV

-38 KVKSDLCIEL
+38 KVKSELCIEL
-48 EIEGINIHYSDVV
+48 ETEGINIHYSDDVH
-61 NEIPE
+61 EIPE

-88 KVLSFFT
+88 KVISFFT
-95 NNGFKV
+95 NKGFKV

-129 STILAHILKQAGKE
+129 STILAHILKQAGKD

-201 NKEDLEKAFLQFAT
+201 NKEDLEKAFVQFAT

-316 ARGLATFK
+316 ARGLTTFK
-324 GINRR
+324 GIKRR

-337 KVAYVDDYAHHPEEI
+337 KVAYVDDYAHHPEEVSATI
-352 FSLLRSVKKMYPNK
+352 GAAIQLFPQRDLT
-366 KITGVFQPHLFS
+366 IVFQPHLFS
-378 RTRDFLD
+378 RTQD
-385 GFANAL
+385 FANEFASSL
-391 ELLDTVLLLDIYP
+391 VGANDLILLDIYP
-404 ARELPIPGI
+404 AREKPITGV
-413 DSNLLL
+413 DSQMLLDL
-419 SKIKKNS
+419 CTNPIKEV
-426 KMLCSKKE
+426 CSKEELLAVLKNKE
-434 MHHHISNRDCDV
+434 LDV
-446 VLTIGAGDIGMEVE
+446 LLTLGAGDIGTLVE
-460 TVKQNLLNRLK
+460 PIKHLLN
-471 IREL
+471 

>member
-1 MNLDLYKHIYLIGV
+1 MNLDLYKYIYLIGV

-25 YFNSKGKMVCGYD
+25 YFNSKGKMVSGYD
-38 KVKSDLCIEL
+38 KVKSELCIEL
-48 EIEGINIHYSDVV
+48 ETEGINIHYSDDVH
-61 NEIPE
+61 EIPE

-88 KVLSFFT
+88 KVISFFT
-95 NNGFKV
+95 NKGFKV

-129 STILAHILKQAGKE
+129 STILAHILKQAGKD

-201 NKEDLEKAFLQFAT
+201 NKEDLEKAFVQFAT

-316 ARGLATFK
+316 ASGLATFK

-337 KVAYVDDYAHHPEEI
+337 KITYVDDYAHHPEEVSATI
-352 FSLLRSVKKMYPNK
+352 GAAKQLFPQRDLTV
-366 KITGVFQPHLFS
+366 VFQPHLFS
-378 RTRDFLD
+378 RTQD
-385 GFANAL
+385 FANEFASSL
-391 ELLDTVLLLDIYP
+391 VGANDLILLDIYP
-404 ARELPIPGI
+404 AREKPITGV
-413 DSNLLL
+413 DSQMLLDL
-419 SKIKKNS
+419 CTNPIKEV
-426 KMLCSKKE
+426 CSKEELLAVLKNKE
-434 MHHHISNRDCDV
+434 LDV
-446 VLTIGAGDIGMEVE
+446 LLTLGAGDIGTLVE
-460 TVKQNLLNRLK
+460 PIKHLLN
-471 IREL
+471 

>member
-1 MNLDLYKHIYLIGV
+1 
-15 GGIGMSALAR
+15 MSALAR
-25 YFNSKGKMVCGYD
+25 YFNSKGKMVSGYD
-38 KVKSDLCIEL
+38 KVKSELCIEL
-48 EIEGINIHYSDVV
+48 ETEGINIHYSDDVH
-61 NEIPE
+61 EIPE

-95 NNGFKV
+95 NKGFKV

-129 STILAHILKQAGKE
+129 STILAHILKQAGKD

-201 NKEDLEKAFLQFAT
+201 NKEDLEKAFVQFAT

-337 KVAYVDDYAHHPEEI
+337 KIAYVDDYAHHPEEVSATI
-352 FSLLRSVKKMYPNK
+352 GAAKQLFPQRDLTV
-366 KITGVFQPHLFS
+366 VFQPHLFS
-378 RTRDFLD
+378 RTQD
-385 GFANAL
+385 FANEFASSL
-391 ELLDTVLLLDIYP
+391 VGANDLILLDIYP
-404 ARELPIPGI
+404 AREKPITGV
-413 DSNLLL
+413 DSQMLLDL
-419 SKIKKNS
+419 CTNPIKEV
-426 KMLCSKKE
+426 CSKEELLAVLKNKE
-434 MHHHISNRDCDV
+434 LDV
-446 VLTIGAGDIGMEVE
+446 LLTLGAGDIGTLVE
-460 TVKQNLLNRLK
+460 PIKHLLN
-471 IREL
+471 

>member
-38 KVKSDLCIEL
+38 KVKSELCIEL
-48 EIEGINIHYSDVV
+48 ETEGINIHYSDDVH
-61 NEIPE
+61 EIPE

-95 NNGFKV
+95 NKGFKV

-129 STILAHILKQAGKE
+129 STILAHILKQAGKD

-201 NKEDLEKAFLQFAT
+201 NKEDLEKAFVQFAT

-337 KVAYVDDYAHHPEEI
+337 KIAYVDDYAHHPEEVSATI
-352 FSLLRSVKKMYPNK
+352 GAAKQLFPQRDLTV
-366 KITGVFQPHLFS
+366 VFQPHLFS
-378 RTRDFLD
+378 RTQD
-385 GFANAL
+385 FANEFASSL
-391 ELLDTVLLLDIYP
+391 VGANDLILLDIYP
-404 ARELPIPGI
+404 AREKPITGV
-413 DSNLLL
+413 DSQMLLDL
-419 SKIKKNS
+419 CTNPIKEV
-426 KMLCSKKE
+426 CSKEELLAVLKNKE
-434 MHHHISNRDCDV
+434 LDV
-446 VLTIGAGDIGMEVE
+446 LLTLGAGDIGTLVE
-460 TVKQNLLNRLK
+460 PIKHLLN
-471 IREL
+471 

>member
-38 KVKSDLCIEL
+38 KVKSELCIEL
-48 EIEGINIHYSDVV
+48 ETEGINIHYSDDVH
-61 NEIPE
+61 EIPE

-95 NNGFKV
+95 NKGFKV

-129 STILAHILKQAGKE
+129 STILAHILKQAGKD

-201 NKEDLEKAFLQFAT
+201 NKEDLEKAFVQFAT

-329 FDVHLSTS
+329 FDVHLRTS
-337 KVAYVDDYAHHPEEI
+337 KIAYVDDYAHHPEEVSATI
-352 FSLLRSVKKMYPNK
+352 GAAKQLFPQRDLTV
-366 KITGVFQPHLFS
+366 VFQPHLFS
-378 RTRDFLD
+378 RTQD
-385 GFANAL
+385 FANEFASSL
-391 ELLDTVLLLDIYP
+391 VGANDLILLDIYP
-404 ARELPIPGI
+404 AREKPITGV
-413 DSNLLL
+413 DSQMLLDL
-419 SKIKKNS
+419 CTNPIKEV
-426 KMLCSKKE
+426 CSKEELLAVLKNKE
-434 MHHHISNRDCDV
+434 LDV
-446 VLTIGAGDIGMEVE
+446 LLTLGAGDIGTLVE
-460 TVKQNLLNRLK
+460 PIKHLLN
-471 IREL
+471 

>member
-25 YFNSKGKMVCGYD
+25 YFNSKGKMVSGYD
-38 KVKSDLCIEL
+38 KVKSELCIEL
-48 EIEGINIHYSDVV
+48 ETEGINIHYSDDVH
-61 NEIPE
+61 EIPE

-95 NNGFKV
+95 NKGFKV

-129 STILAHILKQAGKE
+129 STILAHILKQAGKD

-201 NKEDLEKAFLQFAT
+201 NKEDLEKAFVQFAT

-316 ARGLATFK
+316 ASGLATFK

-337 KVAYVDDYAHHPEEI
+337 KITYVDDYAHHPEEVSATI
-352 FSLLRSVKKMYPNK
+352 GAAKQLFPQRDLTV
-366 KITGVFQPHLFS
+366 VFQPHLFS
-378 RTRDFLD
+378 RTQD
-385 GFANAL
+385 FANEFASSL
-391 ELLDTVLLLDIYP
+391 VGANDLILLDIYP
-404 ARELPIPGI
+404 AREKPITGV
-413 DSNLLL
+413 DSQMLLDL
-419 SKIKKNS
+419 CTNPIKEV
-426 KMLCSKKE
+426 CSKEELLAVLKNKE
-434 MHHHISNRDCDV
+434 LDV
-446 VLTIGAGDIGMEVE
+446 LLTLGAGDIGTLVE
-460 TVKQNLLNRLK
+460 PIKHLLN
-471 IREL
+471 

>member
-1 MNLDLYKHIYLIGV
+1 MNLDLYKNIYMIGI

-38 KVKSDLCIEL
+38 KVKSELCIEL
-48 EIEGINIHYSDVV
+48 ETEGINIHYTDDV
-61 NEIPE
+61 NEIQE

-95 NNGFKV
+95 NKGFKV
-101 YKRAEVLGMISK
+101 YKRAEVLGVISK

-201 NKEDLEKAFLQFAT
+201 NKEDLEKAFVQFAT
-215 QIKQKGLLLVEESV
+215 QIKQKGLLLVEQSV

-254 ENIKVKDGKMN
+254 ENIKVKDGRMN

-329 FDVHLSTS
+329 FDVHLRTS
-337 KVAYVDDYAHHPEEI
+337 KIAYVDDYAHHPEEVSSTI
-352 FSLLRSVKKMYPNK
+352 GAAKELFPQRDLTV
-366 KITGVFQPHLFS
+366 VFQPHLFS
-378 RTRDFLD
+378 RTQD
-385 GFANAL
+385 FANEFASSL
-391 ELLDTVLLLDIYP
+391 VGAYDLILLDIYP
-404 ARELPIPGI
+404 AREKPITGV
-413 DSNLLL
+413 DSQMLLAL
-419 SKIKKNS
+419 CTNPIKEV
-426 KMLCSKKE
+426 CSKEELLAVLKNKE
-434 MHHHISNRDCDV
+434 LDV
-446 VLTIGAGDIGMEVE
+446 LLTLGAGDIGTLVE
-460 TVKQNLLNRLK
+460 PIKHLLN
-471 IREL
+471 

>member
-25 YFNSKGKMVCGYD
+25 YFNSKGKMVYGYD
-38 KVKSDLCIEL
+38 KVKSELCIEL
-48 EIEGINIHYSDVV
+48 ETEGINIHYSDDVY
-61 NEIPE
+61 EIPE

-88 KVLSFFT
+88 KELSFFT
-95 NNGFKV
+95 NKGFKV

-129 STILAHILKQAGKE
+129 STILAHILKQGGKE

-201 NKEDLEKAFLQFAT
+201 NKEDLEKAFVQFAT

-316 ARGLATFK
+316 AKGLATFK

-337 KVAYVDDYAHHPEEI
+337 KVAYVDDYAHHPEEVSATI
-352 FSLLRSVKKMYPNK
+352 GAAKQLFPQRDLTV
-366 KITGVFQPHLFS
+366 VFQPHLFS
-378 RTRDFLD
+378 RTQD
-385 GFANAL
+385 FANEFASSL
-391 ELLDTVLLLDIYP
+391 VGANDLILLDIYP
-404 ARELPIPGI
+404 AREKPITGV
-413 DSNLLL
+413 DSQMLLAL
-419 SKIKKNS
+419 CTNPIKEV
-426 KMLCSKKE
+426 CSKEELLAVLKNKE
-434 MHHHISNRDCDV
+434 LDV
-446 VLTIGAGDIGMEVE
+446 LLTLGAGDIGTLVE
-460 TVKQNLLNRLK
+460 PIKHLLN
-471 IREL
+471 

>member
-25 YFNSKGKMVCGYD
+25 YFNSKGKMVSGYD
-38 KVKSDLCIEL
+38 KVKSELCIEL
-48 EIEGINIHYSDVV
+48 ETEGINIHYSDDVH
-61 NEIPE
+61 EIPE

-95 NNGFKV
+95 NKGFKV

-129 STILAHILKQAGKE
+129 STILAHILKQAGKD

-201 NKEDLEKAFLQFAT
+201 NKEDLEKAFVQFAT

-337 KVAYVDDYAHHPEEI
+337 KVAYVDDYAHHPEEVSATI
-352 FSLLRSVKKMYPNK
+352 GAAKQLFPQRDLTV
-366 KITGVFQPHLFS
+366 VFQPHLFS
-378 RTRDFLD
+378 RTQD
-385 GFANAL
+385 FANEFASSL
-391 ELLDTVLLLDIYP
+391 VGANDLILLDIYP
-404 ARELPIPGI
+404 AREKPITGV
-413 DSNLLL
+413 DSQMLLDL
-419 SKIKKNS
+419 CTNPIKEV
-426 KMLCSKKE
+426 CSKEELLAVLKNKE
-434 MHHHISNRDCDV
+434 LDV
-446 VLTIGAGDIGMEVE
+446 LLTLGAGDIGTLVE
-460 TVKQNLLNRLK
+460 PIKHLLN
-471 IREL
+471 

>member
-38 KVKSDLCIEL
+38 KVKSELCIEL
-48 EIEGINIHYSDVV
+48 ETEGINIHYSDDVH
-61 NEIPE
+61 EIPE

-95 NNGFKV
+95 NKGFKV

-182 HADIAIITSVDA
+182 HADIAIITSVDT
-194 DHLDVYE
+194 DHLDIYE
-201 NKEDLEKAFLQFAT
+201 NKEDLEKAFVQFAT

-316 ARGLATFK
+316 ARGLTTFK
-324 GINRR
+324 GIKRR

-337 KVAYVDDYAHHPEEI
+337 KVAYVDDYAHHPEEVSATI
-352 FSLLRSVKKMYPNK
+352 GAAIQLFPKRDLT
-366 KITGVFQPHLFS
+366 IVFQPHLFS
-378 RTRDFLD
+378 RTQD
-385 GFANAL
+385 FANEFASSL
-391 ELLDTVLLLDIYP
+391 VGANDLILLDIYP
-404 ARELPIPGI
+404 AREKPITGV
-413 DSNLLL
+413 DSQMLLDL
-419 SKIKKNS
+419 CTNPIKEV
-426 KMLCSKKE
+426 CKKE
-434 MHHHISNRDCDV
+434 ELLAVLKNKELDV
-446 VLTIGAGDIGMEVE
+446 LLTLGAGDIGTLVE
-460 TVKQNLLNRLK
+460 PIKHLLN
-471 IREL
+471 

>member
-38 KVKSDLCIEL
+38 KVKSELCIEL
-48 EIEGINIHYSDVV
+48 ETEGINIHYSDDVH
-61 NEIPE
+61 EIPE

-95 NNGFKV
+95 NKGFKV

-129 STILAHILKQAGKE
+129 STILAHILKQAGKD

-201 NKEDLEKAFLQFAT
+201 NKEDLEKAFVQFAT

-316 ARGLATFK
+316 ARGLTTFK
-324 GINRR
+324 GIKRR

-337 KVAYVDDYAHHPEEI
+337 KVAYVDDYAHHPEEVSATI
-352 FSLLRSVKKMYPNK
+352 GAAMQLFPKRDLT
-366 KITGVFQPHLFS
+366 IVFQPHLFS
-378 RTRDFLD
+378 RTQD
-385 GFANAL
+385 FANEFASSL
-391 ELLDTVLLLDIYP
+391 VGANDLILLDIYP
-404 ARELPIPGI
+404 AREKPITGV
-413 DSNLLL
+413 DSQMLLDL
-419 SKIKKNS
+419 CTNPIKEV
-426 KMLCSKKE
+426 CKKE
-434 MHHHISNRDCDV
+434 ELLAVLKNKELDV
-446 VLTIGAGDIGMEVE
+446 LLTLGAGDIGTLVE
-460 TVKQNLLNRLK
+460 PIKHLLN
-471 IREL
+471 

>member
-15 GGIGMSALAR
+15 GGIGMSALSR
-25 YFNSKGKMVCGYD
+25 YFNSKGKIVCGYD
-38 KVKSDLCIEL
+38 KVKSELCIEL
-48 EIEGINIHYSDVV
+48 ETEGINIHYSDDV

-73 NDILVIYTPAISSEN
+73 YDILVIYTPAISSKNE
-88 KVLSFFT
+88 VLSFFT
-95 NNGFKV
+95 NKGFKV

-194 DHLDVYE
+194 DHLDIYE
-201 NKEDLEKAFLQFAT
+201 NKEDLEKAFVQFAT

-254 ENIKVKDGKMN
+254 ENIKVKDGKIN

-274 PGMSYEQK
+274 PGMSYEQIH
-282 QEGLEFILPGI
+282 EGLEFILPGT

-304 VSCYLGLGCKDI
+304 VSCYLGLGPKDI
-316 ARGLATFK
+316 ASGLATFK

-329 FDVHLSTS
+329 FDVHLRTS
-337 KVAYVDDYAHHPEEI
+337 KIAYVDDYAHHPEEI
-352 FSLLRSVKKMYPNK
+352 SATIGAAKQLFPQRDLT
-366 KITGVFQPHLFS
+366 IVFQPHLFS
-378 RTRDFLD
+378 RTQDLANE
-385 GFANAL
+385 FASSLVGANNL
-391 ELLDTVLLLDIYP
+391 ILLDIYP
-404 ARELPIPGI
+404 AREKPITGV
-413 DSNLLL
+413 DSQMLLAL
-419 SKIKKNS
+419 CTNPIKEV
-426 KMLCSKKE
+426 CSKEELLAVLKNKE
-434 MHHHISNRDCDV
+434 LDV
-446 VLTIGAGDIGMEVE
+446 LLTLGAGDIGTLVE
-460 TVKQNLLNRLK
+460 PIKHLLN
-471 IREL
+471 